1 MAGKRGEQPS
11 LVAVGDDNLI
21 VAVGAL
27 LVDDLA
33 EELDTLTC
41 FGTFA

>member
-1 MAGKRGEQPS
+1 VAGKCGKQPS

-21 VAVGAL
+21 VAAGAL

-33 EELDTLTC
+33 EELDALTC
-41 FGTFA
+41 IGAFT